1 MSALILLVLCCFA
14 AAAAITGALVLS
26 SPWHRTWSGRPEI
39 GAVQHIHQGEVPRV
53 GGLTL
58 YLTALGALSVLSST
72 LSDAEA
78 RLAWSLWA
86 CLSAVAMI
94 GVYEDF
100 RRSLLPGARYMATAA
115 AAFWFS
121 IANQGLGIESVDIGI
136 IDAVLSYKF
145 ASVAFFIFAVTGAT
159 HAFNIID
166 GQHGLSSGTA
176 IIALGAIAA
185 VAELSHQPLIRDLA
199 LIFAA
204 ANAGFLLFNFPF
216 GRIFLGDGG
225 AYLNGATIGCL
236 AVLVVNGSAE
246 VSPWFALL
254 TLAYPV
260 TETMHSMLRRRRA
273 GRSVFSADV
282 EHLHHLYR
290 LADTHHSSWLRRS
303 SAPRLWG
310 LTLLPASLAIWLHD
324 SSLALMLGF
333 IAFTVLYAAL
343 HTRIRGL
350 TQQLA
355 Q

>member
-1 MSALILLVLCCFA
+1 M
-14 AAAAITGALVLS
+14 
-26 SPWHRTWSGRPEI
+26 
-39 GAVQHIHQGEVPRV
+39 
-53 GGLTL
+53 
-58 YLTALGALSVLSST
+58 
-72 LSDAEA
+72 
-78 RLAWSLWA
+78 AWSLWA

-121 IANQGLGIESVDIGI
+121 IANNGLGIATVDIAL
-136 IDAVLSYKF
+136 IDTLLSHKPV
-145 ASVAFFIFAVTGAT
+145 AVAFFIFAVTGAT

-166 GQHGLSSGTA
+166 GQHGLSAGTA
-176 IIALGAIAA
+176 IIALGAIAM
-185 VAELSHQPLIRDLA
+185 VAELSQQPLIRDFA

-204 ANAGFLLFNFPF
+204 ANGGFLLFNFPF

-236 AVLVVNGSAE
+236 AVLVVNGSDV

-290 LADTHHSSWLRRS
+290 LADVRQHSWLRRT
-303 SAPRLWG
+303 SAPRLWA
-310 LTLLPASLAIWLHD
+310 LTALPAVAAVWLHD
-324 SSLALMLGF
+324 SSEALMLVF
-333 IAFTVLYAAL
+333 VLFAAL
-343 HTRIRGL
+343 YLFLHRRVWRL
-350 TQQLA
+350 TQA
-355 Q
+355 AAT

>member
-1 MSALILLVLCCFA
+1 M
-14 AAAAITGALVLS
+14 
-26 SPWHRTWSGRPEI
+26 
-39 GAVQHIHQGEVPRV
+39 QHIHQGEIPRV
-53 GGLTL
+53 GGLTI

-121 IANQGLGIESVDIGI
+121 IANQGLGIEAVDIPV
-136 IDAVLSYKF
+136 IDALLSYKF
-145 ASVAFFIFAVTGAT
+145 ASVMFFIFAVTGAT

-166 GQHGLSSGTA
+166 GQHGLSAGTA
-176 IIALGAIAA
+176 VIALAAIAL
-185 VAELSHQPLIRDLA
+185 VAQFSQQPLVRDLA

-204 ANAGFLLFNFPF
+204 ANLGFLLFNFPF

-236 AVLVVNGSAE
+236 AVLVVNGSDM

-260 TETMHSMLRRRRA
+260 TETMHSMLRRRRS

-290 LADTHHSSWLRRS
+290 LADSQRHSWLRRS
-303 SAPRLWG
+303 SAPRLWA
-310 LTLLPASLAIWLHD
+310 LAAMPAGFAIWLHD
-324 SSLALMLGF
+324 SSMALMLGF
-333 IAFTVLYAAL
+333 VAFALLYGAL
-343 HTRIRGL
+343 HARIRGL
-350 TQQLA
+350 TQPLA